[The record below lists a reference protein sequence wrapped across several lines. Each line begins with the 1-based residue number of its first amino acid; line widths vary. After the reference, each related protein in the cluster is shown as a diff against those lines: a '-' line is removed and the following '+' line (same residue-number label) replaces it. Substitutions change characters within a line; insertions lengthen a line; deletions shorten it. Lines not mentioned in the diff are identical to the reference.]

1 MSAGSSRPSSHDPQR
16 PRRRVRGF
24 QDLMSRRV
32 QDILLVSS
40 LYESFILA
48 EDGQLSELIVSEFL
62 DLNLRHTPNL
72 TRLST
77 GAKAIELASSDP
89 RYNLIITTINAAD
102 MQAHDLA
109 RQVREAGLDVPVV
122 LLAFDNRE
130 LRDYLSRHD
139 TADLDR
145 IFLWQGDARILLAIV
160 KDVEDRWNAEID
172 CDLFGVQVILVVED
186 NIRYYSSFL
195 PMIYTEV
202 VAHSQR
208 LISEGINV
216 SHKILRM
223 RARPKI
229 LLATT
234 FEEAWATFERHAEN
248 VLGVISDIEF
258 PRDGEPCPTAGV
270 ELARRVLSRWPDVP
284 ILLQSSRPENAAVAA
299 SAGAR
304 FLLKGS
310 PTLLHDL
317 RAFMVEH
324 FAFGDFVFRM
334 PDGREVGSAHD
345 LRSLE
350 EMLAKVPAESIAYHG
365 ERNHFSNWLKA
376 RTEFELADR
385 LRPRRVDDFQTLE
398 DLRRDLI
405 AAIAAYRRER
415 HRGIVADFDSSHFD
429 AEDSFS
435 RIGGGSLGGKARGLA
450 FVRRMLDHYWHRS
463 GTSDIKVFVPTA
475 VVLGTDVFDEFL
487 DANDLREFALG
498 TRDDQLIRERFAR
511 AEFPTAAAEG
521 LRAFLDAIREPLAVR
536 SSSLLEDSQYQ
547 PFTGVYETHMLANV
561 EQDIEQRLARL
572 LAAVKRVYASTF
584 SSHAKAYVQVTPYRL
599 EEEKMAVIVQRLVG
613 ARHGNYFY
621 PHFAGVARSYNFYPS
636 EPARPEDGIAAVA
649 LGLGRTVVDGGR
661 CVRFCPRYPHHF
673 MPVSSAEEVL
683 DTSQRTFW
691 ALALDD
697 RTGAR
702 ETQLDVAEAEAH
714 GTLDLVASTFCAEN
728 NALYDGTSR
737 SGVRVITFAPVL
749 KHGVFPLADVTRRLL
764 EIGERGMASPVE
776 IEFAVNLD
784 VPPGQPPEFAFLQMR
799 PMVLANEGVDAEIEI
814 DDHAEILCRSGQV
827 LGSGRVGDI
836 HDIVF
841 VDEQGFDRARTRDAA
856 AEIAR
861 LNARLV
867 AEHRRYL
874 LIGVGRWGSAD
885 PWLGI
890 PVTWDE
896 IAGAATIVEAGF
908 QDIEVTPS
916 QGTHFFQN
924 LASFQI
930 GYFTVRQRSP
940 EDFVDWEWL
949 RTRVPVE
956 RGRYAR
962 LLRFEEPVTVLMSGS
977 RKFGVILKPGASNAG
992 TGNEQRNQS

>member
-1 MSAGSSRPSSHDPQR
+1 
-16 PRRRVRGF
+16 
-24 QDLMSRRV
+24 MSRRV

-48 EDGQLSELIVSEFL
+48 EDGQLNELIVSEFL

-77 GAKAIELASSDP
+77 GAKALELAQTDP

-102 MQAHDLA
+102 MQAHELA
-109 RQVREAGLDVPVV
+109 QAVRDAGLDVPVV

-130 LRDYLSRHD
+130 LRDYLARND
-139 TADLDR
+139 TSALDR
-145 IFLWQGDARILLAIV
+145 VFLWQGDARILLAIV

-186 NIRYYSSFL
+186 NIRYYSAFL
-195 PMIYTEV
+195 PLIYTEV

-234 FEEAWATFERHAEN
+234 FEEAWRTFERHADN

-258 PRDGEPCPTAGV
+258 PRAGEPCPTAGV
-270 ELARRVLSRWPDVP
+270 ELARRVRDQWPDVP
-284 ILLQSSRPENAAVAA
+284 ILLQSSRPENAEVAREV
-299 SAGAR
+299 GAE

-317 RAFMVEH
+317 RRFMVEH

-334 PDGREVGSAHD
+334 PDGREVGRAHD
-345 LRSLE
+345 LKTLE
-350 EMLAKVPAESIAYHG
+350 EMLARVPAESIAFHG

-376 RTEFELADR
+376 RTEFELAER
-385 LRPRRVDDFQTLE
+385 LRPRRVEDFRTLE

-415 HRGIVADFDSSHFD
+415 HRGIVADFDPANFD
-429 AEDSFS
+429 PEDSFA

-450 FVRRMLDHYWHRS
+450 FVRRLLAHYWR
-463 GTSDIKVFVPTA
+463 DADAADVRVFVPPA

-487 DANDLREFALG
+487 RINDLQEFALSC
-498 TRDDQLIRERFAR
+498 RDDTRIRERFRQAR
-511 AEFPTAAAEG
+511 FPEAAEND
-521 LRAFLDAIREPLAVR
+521 LRAFLSVVREPLAVR

-547 PFTGVYETHMLANV
+547 PFTGVYETCMLANAG
-561 EQDIEQRLARL
+561 DDLEQRLARL
-572 LAAVKRVYASTF
+572 LDAVKLVYASTF
-584 SSHAKAYVQVTPYRL
+584 SVHAKTYVQMTPYRL

-613 ARHGNYFY
+613 ARHGNWFY
-621 PHFAGVARSYNFYPS
+621 PHFAGVARSYNFYPV
-636 EPARPEDGIAAVA
+636 EPARAEDGIAAVA
-649 LGLGRTVVDGGR
+649 LGLGRMVVAGGR
-661 CVRFCPRYPHHF
+661 CVRFCPRYPQHF
-673 MPVSSAEEVL
+673 LPTSSAEDVL
-683 DTSQRTFW
+683 DGSQRSFW
-691 ALALDD
+691 ALPMDD
-697 RTGAR
+697 RA
-702 ETQLDVAEAEAH
+702 EYHEVELDIAEAERH
-714 GTLDLVASTFCAEN
+714 GTLGPVASTFSPEN
-728 NALYDGTSR
+728 NALYDGLSR
-737 SGVRVITFAPVL
+737 PGIRVVTFAPVL
-749 KHGVFPLADVTRRLL
+749 KHGLFPLAEVTRRLL

-776 IEFAVNLD
+776 IEFAVNLE
-784 VPPGQPPEFAFLQMR
+784 VPPGQPPEYAFLQMR
-799 PMVLANEGVDAEIEI
+799 PMVLANEGVDTQIEI
-814 DDHAEILCRSGQV
+814 DDPQAILCRSAQV
-827 LGSGRVGDI
+827 LGSGRIAGI
-836 HDIVF
+836 HDVVY
-841 VDEQGFDRARTRDAA
+841 VDEETFDRARTREAA

-861 LNARLV
+861 FNARLL
-867 AEHRRYL
+867 AEGRRYV

-896 IAGAATIVEAGF
+896 IAGAAAIVEAGF
-908 QDIEVTPS
+908 RDMDVTPS

-924 LASFQI
+924 LASFQV
-930 GYFTVRQRSP
+930 GYFTVRARNA
-940 EDFVDWEWL
+940 DDRIDWDWL
-949 RTRVPVE
+949 RAQPPFESGKIATH
-956 RGRYAR
+956 
-962 LLRFEEPVTVLMSGS
+962 LRFDEPLTVLMSGS
-977 RKFGVILKPGASNAG
+977 RRVGVILKPGAGGRDA
-992 TGNEQRNQS
+992 GNERRATLRAQD